1 MSLTD
6 APIALIIFV
15 GTIVIS
21 LYALYKDHSLI
32 YKWVLHPW
40 SVYHEKKY
48 YLVLTS
54 GIIHGDLAHLMFNML
69 TFFFFAFN
77 LEALIGSFE
86 FLIIYLFSLIV
97 SDLPTIIRNKD
108 NPDYRSLGASGA
120 ISGVLFSSILFF
132 PTSDIYIFF
141 IPIGIPA
148 PLFGVLYLAYCYWA
162 ARKSQGHINHDAHF
176 WGAAAGVVIT
186 VILIPGVVPYFLEK
200 VF

>member
-6 APIALIIFV
+6 APVALIIFA
-15 GTIVIS
+15 GTIIIS
-21 LYALYKDHSLI
+21 LYALYKDNSLI

-40 SVYHEKKY
+40 SVYHEQKY
-48 YLVLTS
+48 YQILTS

-97 SDLPTIIRNKD
+97 SDIPTIIRNKD

-132 PTSDIYIFF
+132 PTSNIYIFF

-162 ARKSQGHINHDAHF
+162 ARKSQSHINHDAHF

-186 VILIPGVVPYFLEK
+186 IILVPGVVPYFLEK